1 MICNSYKPIFY
12 SHGIERLIYNLMEIK
27 CLKKAGTGQQIHHQ
41 DIQRMWRNLCAP
53 GTRLKMK
60 MLAIFGPLGGAAL
73 KTGLILSG
81 KARLSSK
88 SQGSISQGLEHC
100 SCKPGVVSSNLAGA
114 CKTFSKFPTC
124 GTNKDLYYLI
134 LNHFMHSGSLLQNVL
149 T

>member
-73 KTGLILSG
+73 KTGLILSWCQESQESRFHSSG
-81 KARLSSK
+81 VKAL
-88 SQGSISQGLEHC
+88 
-100 SCKPGVVSSNLAGA
+100 
-114 CKTFSKFPTC
+114 
-124 GTNKDLYYLI
+124 
-134 LNHFMHSGSLLQNVL
+134 VL
-149 T
+149 

>member
-81 KARLSSK
+81 KARLRSK
-88 SQGSISQGLEHC
+88 SQGSISHISISLH
-100 SCKPGVVSSNLAGA
+100 
-114 CKTFSKFPTC
+114 KTFSKFPTC